1 MITAASIPIALSIA
15 AALSAAAAIAA
26 DWEERRRR
34 AFFVLK
40 PLTTLLVIGIAA
52 SAGPLGSLYT
62 QCVLVAL
69 ALSLCG
75 DIFLM
80 LEARS
85 RDGDGARSSDRAF
98 IAGLVSFLL
107 AHLAFVG
114 AFVQDLRDPA
124 LPGWL
129 AAVVFYAAG
138 LLFVL
143 LPRAGAMKA
152 PVLVYCVVLALMVFA
167 AAARHESLEDAA
179 SLRAVLG
186 ALLFLVSDS
195 LLALR
200 RFVRRYP
207 GAQALILSTYW
218 GAIGLIAWSV

>member
-1 MITAASIPIALSIA
+1 MITIALTA
-15 AALSAAAAIAA
+15 AAAVSAAAAIAA
-26 DWEERRRR
+26 DWEERRHR

-40 PLTTLLVIGIAA
+40 PLTTLLIIAVAA
-52 SAGPLGSLYT
+52 SLSREGPYA
-62 QCVLVAL
+62 QAVLVAL

-75 DIFLM
+75 DVFLM
-80 LEARS
+80 F
-85 RDGDGARSSDRAF
+85 GDGARADNRAF
-98 IAGLVSFLL
+98 VAGLASFLL
-107 AHLAFVG
+107 AHLAFVW
-114 AFVQDLRDPA
+114 AFAQGLRAPE

-143 LPRAGAMKA
+143 LPRAGALKL
-152 PVLVYCVVLALMVFA
+152 PVLAYCLVLGAMVFA
-167 AAARHESLEDAA
+167 AAARHASFHDAD

-186 ALLFLVSDS
+186 ALLFLLSDS
-195 LLALR
+195 LLGVR
-200 RFVRRYP
+200 RFVRRYR